1 MVCWFIS
8 VLEMLSLTEDKA
20 RVRIIVVLPP
30 SSSGLGHSP
39 LKAKTGVRVPV
50 GAQLEP
56 VDDIDRF
63 LSLIGFEQRIEVE
76 RILKMKKN

>member
-1 MVCWFIS
+1 MVCWFIC

-20 RVRIIVVLPP
+20 RVRIIVDLPP

-50 GAQLEP
+50 GAPKIKEDFLE
-56 VDDIDRF
+56 R
-63 LSLIGFEQRIEVE
+63 SLLFVIKALGAFY
-76 RILKMKKN
+76 LD